1 MHGYKDQAVNVTHI
15 YSDLFGPILQDVH
28 IVTAQQLLEET
39 IDDISILR
47 EDNYPLL
54 NKTLVHSLTYLYLRM
69 SVERALVKKYNINT
83 DKFCKLTQ
91 IITESFRGAGQSEI
105 ENRMFFL
112 SRKTLLNEFNHFEID
127 MNVFQPA
134 IDITTATLRKEY
146 DDISSRISAL

>member
-1 MHGYKDQAVNVTHI
+1 
-15 YSDLFGPILQDVH
+15 
-28 IVTAQQLLEET
+28 
-39 IDDISILR
+39 
-47 EDNYPLL
+47 
-54 NKTLVHSLTYLYLRM
+54 M
-69 SVERALVKKYNINT
+69 SVERALVQKYNINT